1 MPLQPSVPQP
11 QPPAGS
17 STASSYLYNQ
27 HQHHQL
33 HPNSQ
38 PQHVH
43 QHPIYSHP
51 ISSHSRSSLSLSYAP
66 GPSSSSGPAPPRPS
80 YPQHHQQSFRR
91 SSDEYTPGVDV
102 AAWVKGST
110 TIPAPEQGT
119 SRAHSL
125 KGNAVNTSS
134 KLSMVAAGGIAGIAG
149 PATSSP
155 AVTHLSKS
163 HNAPPPAHSYYH
175 QHGRSDSHSSIEYPF
190 NLAGP
195 ETLADPYDE
204 GWRAQE
210 AQAARGWGTGSK
222 GPAYVFPVLDRASV
236 TEHLS
241 SHHHH
246 QTVPPMMSYG
256 LPAHSPSS
264 SLRQSGSAAAG
275 PSVSAM
281 QEFAG
286 GGTSGTSHSAASP
299 LEPPLPSH
307 NNNNNGSSHDPASS
321 GPTLDVYNS
330 QPYGHHLPPPLDE
343 YHHPPPPP
351 SRSYPTTLRF
361 PQPYPSGDHGH
372 YTIPPPHTTT
382 VPGIPEHVPV
392 STRASISSNSS
403 STMHSHSP
411 PTYPVTPSH
420 SQSPEQRPSS
430 SFVHTSPTVAHNSVG
445 NSPVVSN
452 HPVSADVS
460 AVVAAQRSSGSPE
473 AAPRLAEPGEELN
486 LIPEDGTGGPS
497 GGKDKQSIFECP
509 GCDLTFTRLSAL
521 KQHMLSHTGEKPHAC
536 DHCGRRFSLA
546 SNLRRHTTT
555 KACKVLKFQAVKEN
569 ISGAAPSAPPTALLP
584 AAILPTSTPTLA
596 PSSSSNSAAA
606 APTAVLSPV
615 VQSTVPPASSMIVDA
630 ADAPKKDKKR
640 KATSEKPSP
649 RRKRHANFE
658 SRWIPRTLAL
668 FKNAHLL
675 TSTPPFQFC
684 VYRAKSPSAVAVVN
698 PEDEEEDEPFTRPT
712 LPLHP
717 VRPSMTS
724 RASIR
729 SMDSVGSA
737 VSSGSSSSSSSD
749 GAEVPCD
756 DGSEERDSYE
766 EAPEYPY
773 HPMSWSGKLPGPGML
788 GGDELVKNPSVAR
801 RWMTFK
807 R

>member
-1 MPLQPSVPQP
+1 MPPQQSVPIP
-11 QPPAGS
+11 PPAGS
-17 STASSYLYNQ
+17 STTSSYLYHQVQ
-27 HQHHQL
+27 HQQL
-33 HPNSQ
+33 HLNSQ
-38 PQHVH
+38 PH
-43 QHPIYSHP
+43 QQPIYNLP
-51 ISSHSRSSLSLSYAP
+51 LSSNSRSSLSLSYAP
-66 GPSSSSGPAPPRPS
+66 GPSTSSQINLTSAPSRPP
-80 YPQHHQQSFRR
+80 YPQHRQSYRQPR
-91 SSDEYTPGVDV
+91 ADDYTSGVDV

-119 SRAHSL
+119 SRGTVHLPAL
-125 KGNAVNTSS
+125 KGSAVNTSS
-134 KLSMVAAGGIAGIAG
+134 LSVAGGITGVAG
-149 PATSSP
+149 PATTSSAP
-155 AVTHLSKS
+155 LSNS
-163 HNAPPPAHSYYH
+163 HIPPPNPHHYH
-175 QHGRSDSHSSIEYPF
+175 QRSDSHSSLEYPY

-195 ETLADPYDE
+195 TIAGPYDE
-204 GWRAQE
+204 RWNHQE
-210 AQAARGWGTGSK
+210 AQARGWGAK
-222 GPAYVFPVLDRASV
+222 GPALVSSAYVFPVLDRTSL
-236 TEHLS
+236 TEHPP

-246 QTVPPMMSYG
+246 QTIPPMMSYG
-256 LPAHSPSS
+256 LPAQSSSS
-264 SLRQSGSAAAG
+264 SLRQSGSAAAA
-275 PSVSAM
+275 VNTM
-281 QEFAG
+281 QEFA
-286 GGTSGTSHSAASP
+286 GGTSGTSHSASP
-299 LEPPLPSH
+299 LDSSSH
-307 NNNNNGSSHDPASS
+307 NNGSPDPASA
-321 GPTLDVYNS
+321 PTLDVYNS
-330 QPYGHHLPPPLDE
+330 QPYGHHLPPLDE
-343 YHHPPPPP
+343 FHHPPPPP
-351 SRSYPTTLRF
+351 PLSRTYPPTLRF
-361 PQPYPSGDHGH
+361 PQPYKLSEDSGR
-372 YTIPPPHTTT
+372 YTIPPPQTS
-382 VPGIPEHVPV
+382 VPAVPEHVPV

-403 STMHSHSP
+403 LTMHSHSP

-430 SFVHTSPTVAHNSVG
+430 SFVHTSPTVAHHSIH
-445 NSPVVSN
+445 NSPVV
-452 HPVSADVS
+452 PTTRVSTDVS
-460 AVVAAQRSSGSPE
+460 AVVAAQRLSGSPE
-473 AAPRLAEPGEELN
+473 AAVRPAEPVEELN
-486 LIPEDGTGGPS
+486 LIPEDGTGEPS
-497 GGKDKQSIFECP
+497 ASKEKQSIFECP

-521 KQHMLSHTGEKPHAC
+521 KQHMLSHTGEKRTLLLRFFSVQMKAHAC

-569 ISGAAPSAPPTALLP
+569 ISGAPSTAPTTTLLP
-584 AAILPTSTPTLA
+584 AAVIPTTASAPTPST
-596 PSSSSNSAAA
+596 SAA
-606 APTAVLSPV
+606 TAVLSPV
-615 VQSTVPPASSMIVDA
+615 APSAVPPPMMP

-684 VYRAKSPSAVAVVN
+684 VYRAKSPSAVAIAS

-749 GAEVPCD
+749 GADAPFD
-756 DGSEERDSYE
+756 DGLEERDSYE

>member
-1 MPLQPSVPQP
+1 MPLQPSVP
-11 QPPAGS
+11 PPAGS
-17 STASSYLYNQ
+17 STTSSYLYNQ
-27 HQHHQL
+27 HQHQQL
-33 HPNSQ
+33 HLNSQ
-38 PQHVH
+38 PHQH
-43 QHPIYSHP
+43 HPIYSLP
-51 ISSHSRSSLSLSYAP
+51 VPSNSRSSLSLSYTP
-66 GPSSSSGPAPPRPS
+66 GPSSSSQITSTPAPSRPP
-80 YPQHHQQSFRR
+80 YPQHRQSYRHSR
-91 SSDEYTPGVDV
+91 DEDYTSGVDV
-102 AAWVKGST
+102 ATWVKGST

-119 SRAHSL
+119 SRLPAL
-125 KGNAVNTSS
+125 KGSVVTTSTLPS
-134 KLSMVAAGGIAGIAG
+134 LSVAGGITGVAG
-149 PATSSP
+149 PASTSSVP
-155 AVTHLSKS
+155 LSKT
-163 HNAPPPAHSYYH
+163 HIPPPVPQYYPH
-175 QHGRSDSHSSIEYPF
+175 HHRSDSNSSLEYPY

-195 ETLADPYDE
+195 TMAAPYDE
-204 GWRAQE
+204 GWNNQE
-210 AQAARGWGTGSK
+210 AQARGWGGTK
-222 GPAYVFPVLDRASV
+222 GPALVSSAYVFPVLDRASL
-236 TEHLS
+236 TEHLP

-256 LPAHSPSS
+256 LPAQSS
-264 SLRQSGSAAAG
+264 SPLRQSGSAAA
-275 PSVSAM
+275 AANNTM
-281 QEFAG
+281 QEFA
-286 GGTSGTSHSAASP
+286 GGTSGTSHSASP
-299 LEPPLPSH
+299 LDSSSH
-307 NNNNNGSSHDPASS
+307 NNGSPDPASA
-321 GPTLDVYNS
+321 PTLDVYNS
-330 QPYGHHLPPPLDE
+330 QSYGHHLPPPLDE
-343 YHHPPPPP
+343 FHHPPPPP
-351 SRSYPTTLRF
+351 PPSRPHPSTLRF
-361 PQPYPSGDHGH
+361 PHPYKLPEDRGR
-372 YTIPPPHTTT
+372 YIIPPPHTA
-382 VPGIPEHVPV
+382 VPAIPEHVPV

-403 STMHSHSP
+403 LTMHSQSP

-430 SFVHTSPTVAHNSVG
+430 SFVHTSPTVTHNSVH
-445 NSPVVSN
+445 NSPVV
-452 HPVSADVS
+452 PTTRAPTDVS
-460 AVVAAQRSSGSPE
+460 AVVAPQRSSGSPE
-473 AAPRLAEPGEELN
+473 AAPKPAEPTEELN
-486 LIPEDGTGGPS
+486 LIPEDGTGES
-497 GGKDKQSIFECP
+497 SASKEKHSIFECP

-569 ISGAAPSAPPTALLP
+569 ISGATVSTAPPTALLP
-584 AAILPTSTPTLA
+584 AAVIPTTSSAPA
-596 PSSSSNSAAA
+596 PSSSSA
-606 APTAVLSPV
+606 TAVLSPV
-615 VQSTVPPASSMIVDA
+615 AQPAVPASMMA

-684 VYRAKSPSAVAVVN
+684 MYKAKSPGAVAIAN

-712 LPLHP
+712 VPLHP

-729 SMDSVGSA
+729 SMDSVESA

-749 GAEVPCD
+749 GAEVPYD

-773 HPMSWSGKLPGPGML
+773 HPMSWSGKLPGPGLL
-788 GGDELVKNPSVAR
+788 GNDELVKNSSVAR